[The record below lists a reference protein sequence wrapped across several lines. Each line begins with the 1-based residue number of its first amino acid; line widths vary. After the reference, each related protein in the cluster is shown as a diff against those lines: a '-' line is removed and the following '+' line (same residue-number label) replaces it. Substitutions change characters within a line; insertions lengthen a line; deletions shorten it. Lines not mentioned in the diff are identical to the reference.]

1 MTAITTH
8 VLDTARGKPAAGI
21 AVTLSALT
29 SPPDGWVE
37 LGRGRTD
44 TDGRVANLVPAS
56 APRAKTYRLRFDV
69 GEHSAF
75 YRVVEIT
82 FTPQDDRPHHVPLL
96 LSPFGY
102 STYRGS

>member
-21 AVTLSALT
+21 PVTLSAQT
-29 SPPDGWVE
+29 SEGWVE

-44 TDGRVANLVPAS
+44 ADGRVANLMPAG
-56 APRAKTYRLRFDV
+56 APRATTFRLHFDLTDY
-69 GEHSAF
+69 STF
-75 YRVVEIT
+75 YPFVEIT
-82 FTPQDDRPHHVPLL
+82 FTPQDDRHHHVPLL